1 MKTSTLDWLSMVL
14 ITIGAINWGVIGV
27 TGLLGPEPV
36 NLVVA
41 VLDPVFESG
50 VQEVLANLLYALV
63 GLAGI
68 YFVYPAYKMAR
79 DRRKLR
85 NTA

>member
-1 MKTSTLDWLSMVL
+1 MKTSTLDWLSILL
-14 ITIGAINWGVIGV
+14 IVIGAINWGVIGV
-27 TGLLGPEPV
+27 TGLMGSEL

-41 VLDPVFESG
+41 ALDPVFEPG
-50 VQEVLANLLYALV
+50 VQRTLVYLIYVLV
-63 GLAGI
+63 GLAGV

>member
-1 MKTSTLDWLSMVL
+1 MKTSTLDWLSMLLLV
-14 ITIGAINWGVIGV
+14 IGAVTWGVIGV
-27 TGLLGPEPV
+27 TGLIGPEPV

-41 VLDPVFESG
+41 ALDPVFEPG
-50 VQEVLANLLYALV
+50 VQELLANLIYVLV
-63 GLAGI
+63 GLAGV

-85 NTA
+85 AT

>member
-1 MKTSTLDWLSMVL
+1 MKTSTLDWLSILL
-14 ITIGAINWGVIGV
+14 IVIGAINWGVIGV
-27 TGLLGPEPV
+27 TGLMGSEL

-41 VLDPVFESG
+41 ALDPIFEPG
-50 VQEVLANLLYALV
+50 VQRTLTYLIYALV
-63 GLAGI
+63 GLAGV
-68 YFVYPAYKMAR
+68 YFLYPAYKMAR

>member
-1 MKTSTLDWLSMVL
+1 MKTSTLDWLSILL
-14 ITIGAINWGVIGV
+14 IVIGAINWGVIGV
-27 TGLLGPEPV
+27 TGLMGSEL

-41 VLDPVFESG
+41 ALDPVFEPG
-50 VQEVLANLLYALV
+50 VQQTLTHLIYVLV
-63 GLAGI
+63 GLAGV